1 MQYDVNGT
9 RLLLWDDAD
18 VRSRLDEVVVAAPV
32 SGDVDPDAVFSW
44 LEARCAAGE
53 DAEAVFFTAV
63 ATGSEEER
71 AATVTGLRELGYEVH
86 VRPARSDGASPAM
99 APTILSRIEQA
110 SRGGRLSEIVVASH
124 DAAGLAA
131 GLEAVAAGGVPVTV
145 LGFRERGGYAVS
157 SSSLAFVDLE
167 DVAGA
172 YGASLPRTNLYDL
185 PDEGRAL
192 APLRRRGRRAGT
204 VNGTADGTSTTPTG
218 GGSADTADTASPGGA
233 NRDRWFQSPEVT
245 SEDASAAPVT
255 AEAAVT
261 TEKPETTSLDEL
273 LSGLRPP
280 SMAGQPSSP
289 RPGRVAPPNG
299 SPD

>member
-44 LEARCAAGE
+44 LETRCAAGE

-63 ATGSEEER
+63 ATGSEEDR

-110 SRGGRLSEIVVASH
+110 SRNGRLSEVVVASH

-157 SSSLAFVDLE
+157 SPSLGFVDLE

-185 PDEGRAL
+185 PEEGRAL
-192 APLRRRGRRAGT
+192 APLRRRGRRGAGT
-204 VNGTADGTSTTPTG
+204 VNGTSTSTTPDGAGDTG
-218 GGSADTADTASPGGA
+218 DTSSTGGA
-233 NRDRWFQSPEVT
+233 NRDRWFQSPE
-245 SEDASAAPVT
+245 AAPAT
-255 AEAAVT
+255 ATATPAAAEAAVT
-261 TEKPETTSLDEL
+261 TEKTETTSLDEL

-299 SPD
+299 RPD

>member
-18 VRSRLDEVVVAAPV
+18 VRSRLDEVVVATPV
-32 SGDVDPDAVFSW
+32 SGDVDPDAVFAW
-44 LEARCAAGE
+44 LEARCADGE

-63 ATGSEEER
+63 ATGSEEDR

-86 VRPARSDGASPAM
+86 VRPARSDGAAPAM

-110 SRGGRLSEIVVASH
+110 SRGGRLSEVVVASH
-124 DAAGLAA
+124 DASGLVA
-131 GLEAVAAGGVPVTV
+131 GLEAVASGGVPVTV
-145 LGFRERGGYAVS
+145 LGFRERGGYAVAS
-157 SSSLAFVDLE
+157 PSLGFVDLE
-167 DVAGA
+167 DVVGA

-185 PDEGRAL
+185 PEEGRAL
-192 APLRRRGRRAGT
+192 APLRRRGRRAAGSA
-204 VNGTADGTSTTPTG
+204 NGTAPSSTPAAAP
-218 GGSADTADTASPGGA
+218 SSDTADPSIGGA
-233 NRDRWFQSPEVT
+233 NRERWFQSPE
-245 SEDASAAPVT
+245 AAAADTTPAPAEHPVT
-255 AEAAVT
+255 P
-261 TEKPETTSLDEL
+261 EKTETTSLDEL

-280 SMAGQPSSP
+280 SMAGPPSSP